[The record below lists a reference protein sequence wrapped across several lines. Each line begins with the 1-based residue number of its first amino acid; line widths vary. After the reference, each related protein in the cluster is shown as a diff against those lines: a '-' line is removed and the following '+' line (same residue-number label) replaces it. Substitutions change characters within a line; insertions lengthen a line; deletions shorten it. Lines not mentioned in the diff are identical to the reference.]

1 MDSPNTCVCGDEEL
15 DGFANLGASTYSR
28 NHCLTRMLIKKT
40 ENDWGNA
47 GVNITQKGDFYKAD
61 YKFKLTPL
69 KLVPAVAKLG
79 AGVGRIW

>member
-1 MDSPNTCVCGDEEL
+1 MARWS
-15 DGFANLGASTYSR
+15 ANQE
-28 NHCLTRMLIKKT
+28 T

>member
-15 DGFANLGASTYSR
+15 DGFANLGASTYPQFTILR
-28 NHCLTRMLIKKT
+28 CEANHRT

-69 KLVPAVAKLG
+69 KLVPAVVKLG
-79 AGVGRIW
+79 AGIGRIW